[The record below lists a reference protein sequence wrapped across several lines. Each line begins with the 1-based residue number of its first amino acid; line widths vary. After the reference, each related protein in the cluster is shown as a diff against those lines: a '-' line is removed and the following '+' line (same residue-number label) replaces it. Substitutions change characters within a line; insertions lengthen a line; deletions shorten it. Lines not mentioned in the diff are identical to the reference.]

1 MPFARIVDFTRV
13 LAGPLCTMMLG
24 DLGADVIKVE
34 RPVEGDETRGWGPPF
49 DQRGESAYFLSVNR
63 NKKSIGAD
71 LKNPADRDLLLAL
84 IRECDVVID
93 NFRPGV
99 LERAGIAPKSLVAQH
114 PSLIWCT
121 ITGFGEFNDRPGYD
135 FVIQAESGWMAI
147 NGSPEGAPSKAGVA
161 LADVIAG
168 KDAAI
173 AVLAALVNRLRTGR
187 GSHIVVSLLASATA
201 ALVNVAQNVLVSGQD
216 AGRWGNSHPNLVPY
230 QLFDCSDRAIVVAVG
245 SDAQWRACAN
255 AIGLAELASDDRL
268 SSNAGRVRHRA
279 EVVEKISN
287 RLRQQSSD
295 SWMAAFKAVGV
306 PCGTVKSV
314 LDALSDIDASALFG
328 VPSSVP
334 GTVRLPP
341 PLFDEHGDEIRRL
354 RWGAFDALHR

>member
-1 MPFARIVDFTRV
+1 MV
-13 LAGPLCTMMLG
+13 
-24 DLGADVIKVE
+24 
-34 RPVEGDETRGWGPPF
+34 
-49 DQRGESAYFLSVNR
+49 SAANR
-63 NKKSIGAD
+63 K
-71 LKNPADRDLLLAL
+71 
-84 IRECDVVID
+84 
-93 NFRPGV
+93 F
-99 LERAGIAPKSLVAQH
+99 
-114 PSLIWCT
+114 
-121 ITGFGEFNDRPGYD
+121 
-135 FVIQAESGWMAI
+135 
-147 NGSPEGAPSKAGVA
+147 
-161 LADVIAG
+161 IAG

-230 QLFDCSDRAIVVAVG
+230 QLFGCSDRAIVVAVG